1 MPFHIYLYE
10 DHEYLHLMEKY
21 KNAFFGLPIN
31 SITLLL
37 YSKATLPAMESQGFL
52 NIFILVILKAVAD
65 KFQLSR
71 EHFSYALL
79 GFSWAN
85 SHWNILQLSCSYR
98 IYPGISRW
106 ETSHNCCKEWSNFS
120 GLSFCHNLT

>member
-21 KNAFFGLPIN
+21 KKRVFRSPIN

-85 SHWNILQLSCSYR
+85 SH
-98 IYPGISRW
+98 
-106 ETSHNCCKEWSNFS
+106 
-120 GLSFCHNLT
+120 